1 MTITLRLLTAA
12 ILAMGLTLS
21 VTTIPA
27 EAHTSSPGA
36 VPASKY
42 RGKYYDARYESI
54 RKCIVHRE
62 SRGHYR
68 VVNRY
73 SGAAGAYQFMPS
85 TSNTV
90 ARWIKKWG
98 RVGRPANTWS
108 RKGQDRAF
116 WRLLNHGRGLNHWAG
131 GSYRCW

>member
-1 MTITLRLLTAA
+1 MAVGGVKGGVAAAFIAVTLLLSTVPAA
-12 ILAMGLTLS
+12 S
-21 VTTIPA
+21 
-27 EAHTSSPGA
+27 AHTSSPGA

-73 SGAAGAYQFMPS
+73 SGAAGADH
-85 TSNTV
+85 
-90 ARWIKKWG
+90 R
-98 RVGRPANTWS
+98 
-108 RKGQDRAF
+108 
-116 WRLLNHGRGLNHWAG
+116 
-131 GSYRCW
+131 